1 MLVCH
6 CLDGLDGCWYHFITW
21 ILSFCTFVWWNKVW
35 KSYLILST
43 LWIRVI
49 NELPMSSYD
58 WNSFISMCEDCR
70 TLVNQLE
77 VYLLKKQCI
86 NTKTSSVAQY
96 EWIVKIVPALKFI
109 SSNFFY
115 KRLCLENFNTYDYWT
130 QSAWELKL
138 LLSILSD
145 LAIVVTKHP
154 VTWLLYSN
162 KVDSFKCIS
171 TMTHTADV

>member
-1 MLVCH
+1 MLVWH
-6 CLDGLDGCWYHFITW
+6 CFDGLDGCWYHFITW

-49 NELPMSSYD
+49 NELLMSSYD

-96 EWIVKIVPALKFI
+96 EWIVKIVPALK
-109 SSNFFY
+109 
-115 KRLCLENFNTYDYWT
+115 LVL
-130 QSAWELKL
+130 
-138 LLSILSD
+138 ILYTNVYVWKILTHD
-145 LAIVVTKHP
+145 KTNI
-154 VTWLLYSN
+154 WLLN
-162 KVDSFKCIS
+162 TIS
-171 TMTHTADV
+171 MRTKASAVNTFRLGDRCN

>member
-1 MLVCH
+1 MFDRCSIIQAYDRSHYSCLLRSRLLFTCTLEHCTAMLVCH
-6 CLDGLDGCWYHFITW
+6 CLDGFDGCWYHFISW

-49 NELPMSSYD
+49 NELLMSSYD

-86 NTKTSSVAQY
+86 NTKTSSVAHY

-109 SSNFFY
+109 SSNFLY
-115 KRLCLENFNTYDYWT
+115 KRLCLENFNTW
-130 QSAWELKL
+130 
-138 LLSILSD
+138 
-145 LAIVVTKHP
+145 
-154 VTWLLYSN
+154 
-162 KVDSFKCIS
+162 
-171 TMTHTADV
+171 